1 MSKIRPPS
9 PTLNRIRPISIPTGV
24 TEPVK
29 GLKEAKSYSE
39 AFISCLRSLIFELRV
54 NPKYSDGVKLA
65 NGERQND
72 FQNNYGSTYTFGKD
86 INIRAYDKKWWIKN
100 LIQYF
105 GNFIKAFIYVNLPI

>member
-39 AFISCLRSLIFELRV
+39 AFIACLRSLISEMRV
-54 NPKYSDGVKLA
+54 NPNYFNSVKLA
-65 NGERQND
+65 NGERQNN
-72 FQNNYGSTYTFGKD
+72 FQNNYGSTYTFVLDDSDNVPSGSKVQVRYKGK
-86 INIRAYDKKWWIKN
+86 
-100 LIQYF
+100 
-105 GNFIKAFIYVNLPI
+105 IYSGSILTLKS

>member
-9 PTLNRIRPISIPTGV
+9 PTLNRIRPISISTGV

-39 AFISCLRSLIFELRV
+39 AFIACLRSLISEMRV
-54 NPKYSDGVKLA
+54 NPNYFNSVKLA

-72 FQNNYGSTYTFGKD
+72 FQNN
-86 INIRAYDKKWWIKN
+86 
-100 LIQYF
+100 
-105 GNFIKAFIYVNLPI
+105 